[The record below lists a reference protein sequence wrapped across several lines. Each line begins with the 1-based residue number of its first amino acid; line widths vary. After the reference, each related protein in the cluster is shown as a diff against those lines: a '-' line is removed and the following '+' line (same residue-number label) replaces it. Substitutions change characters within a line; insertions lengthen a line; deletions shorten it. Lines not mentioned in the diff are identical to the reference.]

1 MRKIK
6 NIKPEIIVSYLLRD
20 NKYSLNV
27 QQKKYLQN
35 LFNMTSPAMRR
46 EVSEIL
52 HNKCISG
59 ELTMDEI
66 FKAYL
71 KEGKKHGYGIIF
83 YKREFLMPLKR
94 KDFDVQISNLEL
106 FMPVFNYL
114 KNDYSKKITHKIENK
129 KDIDKNLSKLKE
141 EQDSLVKIIST
152 LRSDELSDFL
162 FEEVKN
168 NYDPVFGTCF
178 VYAIKNQKLHK
189 PRNILIDLESI
200 KKLHDNYKYLLFN
213 FEDLWYSMAFSRTNT
228 IDSVLEKKGLFL
240 ENTLIFKCSLE
251 KIFIFLSTN
260 YNYLNNL
267 NLKSKFPN
275 FISEYKVLKKE
286 YELKVEFKNINIVDL
301 IKLSLGDKRTYK
313 TLIPRDY
320 LYNSFNSLS
329 KAIAKRIKDY
339 YAIENNPLKN
349 NFEENYDKRVVVM
362 NGLNQSI
369 LKNNYI
375 LYRDLNLL
383 YNYTFANEDL
393 GTSRDLLNIEQL
405 NKEDLHIPMGKKL
418 NRNVGKKEIVDF
430 INKFMPEKIKEYNDS
445 DKEKLCLTKEDW
457 DILELNLGT

>member
-1 MRKIK
+1 MEKRK
-6 NIKPEIIVSYLLRD
+6 NIKTELIISYLLRD

-27 QQKKYLQN
+27 QQKKYLHN
-35 LFNMTSPAMRR
+35 LFSMNSPAMRK

-59 ELTMDEI
+59 EITIDEI

-71 KEGKKHGYGIIF
+71 KEGKKHGCGIIF
-83 YKREFLMPLKR
+83 YEREFLQPLKR
-94 KDFDVQISNLEL
+94 KEFDLKISNLEL
-106 FMPVFNYL
+106 FLPVFSYL
-114 KNDYSKKITHKIENK
+114 KNDYSKKIIHKIEHK
-129 KDIDKNLSKLKE
+129 KDLDKNLKKLKK

-152 LRSDELSDFL
+152 LRSNELSDFL

-178 VYAIKNQKLHK
+178 VYSIEHKKLKK
-189 PRNILIDLESI
+189 PMNVLIDLDSI
-200 KKLHDNYKYLLFN
+200 KKLHDNYKYLIFN
-213 FEDLWYSMAFSRTNT
+213 FEDLWYSMTFSKTNT
-228 IDSVLEKKGLFL
+228 IDSVLDKKNLFL

-251 KIFIFLSTN
+251 KIFSFLSMN

-267 NLKSKFPN
+267 NFNSEYSS
-275 FISEYKVLKKE
+275 FISEYKILKKE
-286 YELKVEFKNINIVDL
+286 YGLKVEFKNINIVDL
-301 IKLSLGDKRTYK
+301 IKLSLGDKKTYK
-313 TLIPRDY
+313 NLVPRDY
-320 LYNSFNSLS
+320 FYNSFNSLS

-339 YAIENNPLKN
+339 YAIENNLSKN

-383 YNYTFANEDL
+383 YNYTFANEGL

-418 NRNVGKKEIVDF
+418 NRNVRRKEIVDF

-445 DKEKLCLTKEDW
+445 NEEQVSLTKEEW
-457 DILELNLGT
+457 DILELNLST